1 MVSISIIVPV
11 YNASQYLKQ
20 CIDSILTQSFKDFE
34 LILINDGSTD
44 NSLNICRE
52 YEAIDSR
59 VIVIDGPNGGVS
71 SARNKGLD
79 IAKGGWIT
87 FVDADDYFLEDALQT
102 FYQHTISTKVSLILG
117 NLLRL
122 KNNSLTMIHN
132 LNDEIISN
140 VLFGIRHIALWGYL
154 IKSDVIQKNK
164 LRFIKGLAYS
174 EDCVFI
180 YQLAGFCS
188 SMAVSTKPVY
198 VHRINETSACS
209 SLNVQNTFN
218 HQMDASY
225 YLGLID
231 YNQKDYAAAS
241 ARLEEVLRFSGSKY
255 EGKALALCADMAYN
269 QKEYAKALNLYK
281 RLADRSAVQE
291 ERLQAEV
298 GALRSAC
305 ALGDRAETV
314 TTASALLKQSKL
326 TPEVRSEALYFRA
339 KALLAGGQKKA
350 ALADLTELAKDTR
363 NVYGAEAKYLVAQTY
378 FDEGETAKAEK
389 EVLEYIEVST
399 PHAYWLARSFV
410 LLSDVYVKLDRKME
424 AKQYLL
430 SLQQNYQAD
439 DDIAG
444 MIESRLEK
452 LKSVK

>member
-1 MVSISIIVPV
+1 MDIKYKRKECDKMVSISIIVPV

-79 IAKGGWIT
+79 IAKGEWIT

-102 FYQHTISTKVSLILG
+102 FYQHTISTKASLILG

-140 VLFGIRHIALWGYL
+140 VMFGIRHIALWGYL

-180 YQLAGFCS
+180 YQLAGLCS
-188 SMAVSTKPVY
+188 SMAVSAKPVY
-198 VHRINETSACS
+198 VHRVNETSACS

-225 YLGLID
+225 YLKDLARSYLNKDKRAYHYLLKKSQQIRLLGISVLFKRNSQVQSWFLILRKYQSRFGL
-231 YNQKDYAAAS
+231 
-241 ARLEEVLRFSGSKY
+241 GSMPTFFIFL
-255 EGKALALCADMAYN
+255 LA
-269 QKEYAKALNLYK
+269 EYAKSMLCK
-281 RLADRSAVQE
+281 
-291 ERLQAEV
+291 
-298 GALRSAC
+298 
-305 ALGDRAETV
+305 
-314 TTASALLKQSKL
+314 
-326 TPEVRSEALYFRA
+326 
-339 KALLAGGQKKA
+339 
-350 ALADLTELAKDTR
+350 
-363 NVYGAEAKYLVAQTY
+363 
-378 FDEGETAKAEK
+378 
-389 EVLEYIEVST
+389 I
-399 PHAYWLARSFV
+399 ARTMSF
-410 LLSDVYVKLDRKME
+410 
-424 AKQYLL
+424 
-430 SLQQNYQAD
+430 
-439 DDIAG
+439 
-444 MIESRLEK
+444 
-452 LKSVK
+452 